1 MRKTAVTVRGLVGLS
16 LGIAVALSTPMAS
29 AKGKKADSSAK
40 KGGSE
45 KKKVLVGG
53 FDGPKAGE
61 ARKAVIAALKDD
73 GEYDVSDSAS
83 VKPGGDDKSYAKGS
97 GGAAVVLV
105 GTVKK
110 GSGLVLSVHN
120 GADGALIQ
128 DVEIKGESS
137 AKLGKSIDST
147 LAVSV
152 ADAISQGKAGSAS
165 SGDDDE
171 KPAAE
176 DKPAKGDK
184 DKDDEKKD
192 DKDKDDEDEKPAA
205 AAAAS
210 SDDDDDQASP
220 IDITAGLRAVHRSFD
235 YHDTPAQLYPA
246 AGYPSPLT
254 YQLPLGPAVFID
266 GAIYPLAFAGKGAAA
281 NIGIVGGYEVNF
293 ATKSVFA
300 ENTPKQTELKTRAS
314 QFYVGLRGRI
324 PLQKHEFGLVAAYG
338 QQVFNL
344 LGDEQFPP
352 NGPGPLVPDV
362 SYKFI
367 KLGADAKFR
376 FDDFLIG
383 FHVGTRL
390 VSDTGGLKRD
400 WFPNT
405 KTQSIEAG
413 LLLGYGLVK
422 HVDLVGGV
430 DLVRYAFNFN
440 PIPDGSDPNS
450 QAIAGGGVDQ
460 YVSGWLGI
468 RYRMPN
474 MSHE

>member
-1 MRKTAVTVRGLVGLS
+1 MRKTRVTARGLIGLS
-16 LGIAVALSTPMAS
+16 LGVAVALSAPMAD
-29 AKGKKADSSAK
+29 AKGKKADSSAKK

-53 FDGPKAGE
+53 FDGPKADQ
-61 ARKAVIAALKDD
+61 ARKSVISALKDD

-110 GSGLVLSVHN
+110 GSGLTISVHN

-128 DVEIKGESS
+128 DVEIKGESA
-137 AKLGKSIDST
+137 AKLSKSIDST

-152 ADAISQGKAGSAS
+152 ADAISQGKGASAS
-165 SGDDDE
+165 SDDA
-171 KPAAE
+171 PAAE
-176 DKPAKGDK
+176 DKPAKADDDK
-184 DKDDEKKD
+184 KDDDKKDDE
-192 DKDKDDEDEKPAA
+192 EEKPA

-210 SDDDDDQASP
+210 SDDGDEDAASP
-220 IDITAGLRAVHRSFD
+220 IDVTLGVRAVHRSLD

-266 GAIYPLAFAGKGAAA
+266 GAIYPLAFAGKGPAAH
-281 NIGIVGGYEVNF
+281 IGITGGYEVNF

-300 ENTPKQTELKTRAS
+300 ENTPKQQELTTRAS
-314 QFYVGLRGRI
+314 QFYIGLRGRI
-324 PLQKHEFGLVAAYG
+324 PVQKHEFGIVAAYG

-344 LGDEQFPP
+344 LGDESS
-352 NGPGPLVPDV
+352 PLVPDV

-367 KLGADAKFR
+367 KLGVDAKLR
-376 FDDFLIG
+376 FDDLLVG

-390 VSDTGGLKRD
+390 VSDTGGLKHD

-405 KTQSIEAG
+405 KAQSVEAG
-413 LLLGYGLVK
+413 LLLGYGIAK

-440 PIPDGSDPNS
+440 PIPDSSDPNT

-460 YVSGWLGI
+460 YVSGFLGV
-468 RYRMPN
+468 RWRLPN
-474 MSHE
+474 TSHE